1 MKFALLS
8 RPRTQAVFDGGVKF
22 AGLPIDWH
30 AVTAPLNWVFSP
42 DKPGGGILSGGFD
55 GGEMSISSFVQARS
69 RGAPL
74 LALPVFLKCGLVQRS
89 LYCATDSPL
98 GSPQDLRGRGVG
110 LVGYTSSMAI
120 WVRGVLAE
128 EYDVP
133 RSSVAWHALTSSS
146 RPTKVSPAT
155 LEIPGDFTADKIE
168 AWEEL
173 DGYAHALDRPE
184 CFLLSLLERREL
196 DAVVS
201 FHAKIAYPKIRQ
213 LFRTEDEIWSHFQ
226 KTGVY
231 PINHVFVLRKELLT
245 KFPDIGEVLSEGL
258 RHARNLWGDYL
269 PSGERLAAE
278 NKMSR
283 LGQDPFAYRLTDT
296 ERRSLEKFIDYLDEE
311 GLIPEK
317 IACDD
322 LFH

>member
-42 DKPGGGILSGGFD
+42 DQPGGGILSGGFD

-74 LALPVFLKCGLVQRS
+74 LALPVFLKRGLVQRS
-89 LYCATDSPL
+89 LFCAVDSPL
-98 GSPQDLRGRGVG
+98 SSPEQLQGRRVG
-110 LVGYTSSMAI
+110 LVGYASSMAI
-120 WVRGVLAE
+120 WMKGILAE

-173 DGYAHALDRPE
+173 DGYPHPLDRQE
-184 CFLLSLLERREL
+184 CFLFYQLERRKL

-201 FHAKIAYPKIRQ
+201 FHPKIADPKIKP
-213 LFRTEDEIWSHFQ
+213 LFRTEDEIWSNFQ

-231 PINHVFVLRKELLT
+231 PINHIFVLGNELLSR
-245 KFPDIGEVLSEGL
+245 FPGMAEALPEGL
-258 RHARNLWGDYL
+258 RHARNLWGEYL
-269 PSGERLAAE
+269 PRGDRLAAE
-278 NKMSR
+278 NEMSR
-283 LGQDPFAYRLTDT
+283 LGHDPFAYRLTDT

-322 LFH
+322 LFR